1 MNGIAEALASVG
13 RQEQEIIAALYGFDG
28 QSRTPEEIARL
39 CRLSLPQIDQTV
51 KRVMRLMRHPACTQL
66 IREALA
72 SADET
77 IWTALAGEH
86 GIVLQSASMVKA
98 GARLPGDLRFG
109 IESQYGTLEN
119 WLSANARATA
129 RAWYRSRFSEV
140 EIDGL
145 LLRLTSEADEIR
157 WPWPLES
164 LARAMGA
171 QIGAVETA
179 VRLSGGCRMYAGYAA
194 RMLLGTH
201 APRAIR
207 LHRILSGSHAG
218 QLIRAWPL
226 AEEYRSQFTDDACT
240 RLDAEI
246 AMAAYPHLF
255 LRVGDLGWCGIGRAG
270 RRVTAAEG
278 SSEDEVTF
286 HRWSEER
293 KSRSDGADLEVVR
306 RTLEEHGPLRLCQ
319 VQRLIRR
326 QGIEILPHSAAL
338 YLSTGDEFAR
348 LAPGIYG
355 LSEQPTQ
362 GAPPEGAPEGHPLA
376 LAVSCKLLLR
386 RICCM
391 QYVYARWAGEPAD
404 AYPLWTAAMEAEW
417 CEWAQWRD
425 KSLLGSLL
433 AVADPS
439 GWPVDDSYRETW
451 LWKKECLGYFRLEKP
466 PRYPL
471 EDVPL
476 IELLKLVKA
485 ARWRGAAHWLLA
497 NRLRE
502 AARLL
507 DRSAMSHM
515 ALLIGVGA
523 VTAAGHWQR
532 PHAVSPDAGEI
543 DSLLSEEL
551 HRKGSLEWN
560 GAGGRAVLERVAG
573 SIDRGAT
580 GWVAPAELRRLC
592 ERLRG
597 QPRPAL

>member
-1 MNGIAEALASVG
+1 VNGIAEALASVSKS
-13 RQEQEIIAALYGFDG
+13 EQELIAALYGFDG

-39 CRLSLPQIDQTV
+39 CRLSLPQIDPTA
-51 KRVMRLMRHPACTQL
+51 KRVMRLMRRPTCTQP

-86 GIVLQSASMVKA
+86 GIVSKSESMVKA

-119 WLSANARATA
+119 WLSANARTTA
-129 RAWYRSRFSEV
+129 RAWYRSRFPEA

-145 LLRLTSEADEIR
+145 TLRLTSEADEIL

-171 QIGAVETA
+171 GTGVVETA

-194 RMLLGTH
+194 RMPLGTH

-218 QLIRAWPL
+218 QLIRARPL
-226 AEEYRSQFTDDACT
+226 AEEYRSQFADDACT

-246 AMAAYPHLF
+246 AMVAYPHLF

-270 RRVTAAEG
+270 SRVTAAEG

-286 HRWSEER
+286 HRWGEER
-293 KSRSDGADLEVVR
+293 KSRTDVADLEVVR
-306 RTLEEHGPLRLCQ
+306 RILEEHGPLRFSQ
-319 VQRLIRR
+319 VQRLIRG
-326 QGIEILPHSAAL
+326 QGIEILPHSVAL

-355 LSEQPTQ
+355 LSEQPAQ
-362 GAPPEGAPEGHPLA
+362 GSPPEGAPEGHPLA

-386 RICCM
+386 RTCCM
-391 QYVYARWAGEPAD
+391 QYAYARWAGEPAD

-425 KSLLGSLL
+425 KNLLASLL

-439 GWPVDDSYRETW
+439 GWPIDDSYRETW
-451 LWKKECLGYFRLEKP
+451 LWKKECLGYFRLERP

-497 NRLRE
+497 NRLRGVPL
-502 AARLL
+502 LL
-507 DRSAMSHM
+507 DRGAASHM
-515 ALLIGVGA
+515 AMLIGMGA
-523 VTAAGHWQR
+523 VAAAGHWQR
-532 PHAVSPDAGEI
+532 AHAVSPDAGAI

-551 HRKGSLEWN
+551 HREGSLEWN
-560 GAGGRAVLERVAG
+560 GAGGRAVLERMAG
-573 SIDRGAT
+573 SIDRGET

-597 QPRPAL
+597 QP